1 MSAVVQ
7 ADPQTTAAQGTPARW
22 SIVVMLMA
30 ICFISHMNRVS
41 MSTAADERIMAQYG
55 ISTQQM
61 GTVYSAFLLV
71 YTLFMLPGGW
81 FIDRFGVRVALG
93 VMALATAL
101 FGALTGVSAFAAAG
115 SLWLW
120 LIVVRSVMGLFTVP
134 LHPASARAV
143 GVWLPAGYQTLA
155 NGLITGAALLGI
167 ACTPVAFGG
176 LIDRFDWPVAFVVT
190 AAVTAALGMI
200 WFWMTRNLPG
210 GTTERAEVARSAGLG
225 SRSLVLLT
233 LSYAAIGYFQYL
245 FFYWM
250 HYYFDHVLVLG
261 KMQSRYYAGLPVFAM
276 AITMPLGG
284 WLSAR
289 LEVKRGWRAG
299 RAWVAGLGMLGAVV
313 SLVVGVLAQA
323 QPWTVIAFTLALA
336 SLGLSEA
343 AFWQT
348 AIELGGARGGAAAAL
363 MNTGGNGIGLL
374 APMLT
379 PLIAAH
385 LGWQAGLG
393 MGAVVCLL
401 GALCWLWIRPAPA
414 TNEPD
419 IL

>member
-1 MSAVVQ
+1 M
-7 ADPQTTAAQGTPARW
+7 RW
-22 SIVVMLMA
+22 SIVMLLMA
-30 ICFISHMNRVS
+30 LCFISHMNRVS

-61 GTVYSAFLLV
+61 GTVYSAFLLF

-81 FIDRFGVRVALG
+81 FIDRSGVRVALG
-93 VMALATAL
+93 MMALFTGL
-101 FGALTGVSAFAAAG
+101 CGVLTGMGAGTFAAAG
-115 SLWLW
+115 SLLMY
-120 LIVVRSVMGLFTVP
+120 LIVVRSFMGFFTVP

-143 GVWLPAGYQTLA
+143 GVWLPAGKQTLA

-167 ACTPVAFGG
+167 ACTPVAFGA

-190 AAVTAALGMI
+190 ATVTTAFGLL
-200 WFWMTRNLPG
+200 WFWATRNLPR
-210 GTTERAEVARSAGLG
+210 GTAERAQVPGSAGLG

-233 LSYAAIGYFQYL
+233 LSYAAIGYFHYL
-245 FFYWM
+245 FFYWL
-250 HYYFDHVLVLG
+250 HYYFARVLLLG
-261 KMQSRYYAGLPVFAM
+261 QVDSRFFAGLPVFAM

-289 LEVKRGWRAG
+289 LEAKRGWRTG
-299 RAWVAGLGMLGAVV
+299 RVYVAGLGMFGAAIF
-313 SLVVGVLAQA
+313 LVVGILAHA
-323 QPWTVIAFTLALA
+323 HPWTVIAFTLALA

-348 AIELGGARGGAAAAL
+348 AIELGGARGGTAAAV

-379 PLIAAH
+379 PFIATH
-385 LGWQAGLG
+385 LGWQAGFG
-393 MGAVVCLL
+393 MGAVVVLA

-414 TNEPD
+414 TNVPHT
-419 IL
+419 L